1 MRLKD
6 LVRVIPDF
14 PKPGVR
20 FKDIT
25 TLMKES
31 AAFHEVVERIAAP
44 FKDQKID
51 LVVSPEARGF
61 IIGSAVAYALGA
73 GFVPARRPG
82 RLPYQTYRYDFVFE
96 AGSES
101 LEIHQDAVEEG
112 QRVLVVDD
120 MLATGGTAVATAKL
134 VERMGGNIVGVRFAM
149 ELTDVN
155 GREALEGYDVD
166 AVIKF

>member
-25 TLMKES
+25 TLMKDPV
-31 AAFHEVVERIAAP
+31 AFREVVDRIAAP
-44 FKDQKID
+44 YKDQKID

-73 GFVPARRPG
+73 GFLPARRPG
-82 RLPYQTYRYDFVFE
+82 RLPYKTYRYDFVFE

-101 LEIHQDAVEEG
+101 LEIHQDAVEKG

-120 MLATGGTAVATAKL
+120 MLATGGTAAATAKL
-134 VERMGGNIVGVRFAM
+134 VERMGGDIVGVRFAM

>member
-6 LVRVIPDF
+6 LIRIIPDF

-25 TLMKES
+25 TLMKDPK
-31 AAFHEVVERIAAP
+31 AFEQVVQRIAEP
-44 FKDQKID
+44 MKGQNID

-61 IIGSAVAYALGA
+61 IFGSAVAYALGA

-82 RLPYQTYRYDFVFE
+82 RLPYHTYRYDFVFE

-101 LEIHQDAVEEG
+101 LEIHQDAVQKG

-120 MLATGGTAVATAKL
+120 MLATGGTAAATAKL
-134 VERMGGNIVGVRFAM
+134 VERMGGDIVAVRFAM
-149 ELTDVN
+149 ELTDVT
-155 GREALEGYDVD
+155 GRDALQGYDVD

>member
-1 MRLKD
+1 MRLKE
-6 LVRVIPDF
+6 LVRIIPDF

-25 TLMKES
+25 SLLKNPE
-31 AAFHEVVERIAAP
+31 AFRLVVDRIAEP
-44 FKDQKID
+44 LKQEGID

-61 IIGSAVAYALGA
+61 MIGSAVAYALGA
-73 GFVPARRPG
+73 GFAPVRRPG
-82 RLPYQTYRYDFVFE
+82 RLPYKTYRYDYIFE

-101 LEIHQDAVEEG
+101 LEVHQDAVTPG

-134 VERMGGNIVGVRFAM
+134 VERMGGDIVGIRFAI

-155 GREALEGYDVD
+155 GRASLEGYDVD